1 MESSSSKI
9 DIGQL
14 GQPEYKKGFDA
25 ESESPR
31 EEGFDAESKSPREE
45 GFDAKLFRPMEI
57 SVIIPS
63 SIDATL
69 RPKVIEKIYT
79 NVDKICKGIQASEN
93 PQGGINFIVETIKE
107 KYKVLSLLRLIC
119 TIYINYGIRYTLKE
133 LIITQSS
140 KESPPIEEWPPIE
153 EKSLELTKTNKLFKE
168 V

>member
-1 MESSSSKI
+1 
-9 DIGQL
+9 
-14 GQPEYKKGFDA
+14 
-25 ESESPR
+25 
-31 EEGFDAESKSPREE
+31 
-45 GFDAKLFRPMEI
+45 MEI

-69 RPKVIEKIYT
+69 RRKVIEKIYT

-119 TIYINYGIRYTLKE
+119 IIYINYGIRYTLKE
-133 LIITQSS
+133 YNILSRSS
-140 KESPPIEEWPPIE
+140 KESPPIE
-153 EKSLELTKTNKLFKE
+153 EKSLELTETNELSKE

>member
-1 MESSSSKI
+1 MESKYQEI
-9 DIGQL
+9 DIDQL
-14 GQPEYKKGFDA
+14 GQPEHKK
-25 ESESPR
+25 
-31 EEGFDAESKSPREE
+31 GFDAESKSPREE

-69 RPKVIEKIYT
+69 RRKVIEKIYT

-133 LIITQSS
+133 YNILSRSS
-140 KESPPIEEWPPIE
+140 KESPPIE
-153 EKSLELTKTNKLFKE
+153 EKSLELTETNELSKE